1 MFAVDAESSN
11 TTVNLETS
19 NGDVQQTT
27 STSTHVEP
35 VKQDKE
41 VQVQTDIK
49 TSKTVGTQTEHL
61 PMQGNTNIHPDVINK
76 LLHLEDH
83 SYSLG
88 PNNDS
93 LTEKKPEK

>member
-1 MFAVDAESSN
+1 MFAVDAESSY

-35 VKQDKE
+35 VNQDKE

-49 TSKTVGTQTEHL
+49 T
-61 PMQGNTNIHPDVINK
+61 
-76 LLHLEDH
+76 LLLL
-83 SYSLG
+83 SSLLG
-88 PNNDS
+88 S
-93 LTEKKPEK
+93 II